1 MKEEETFYIKKITP
15 HYTTTVPSIEK
26 IVFKPKKYD
35 SMDLDSLIISFFI
48 VKPRLKIGNRE
59 VHDITRKDYN

>member
-15 HYTTTVPSIEK
+15 HYTTTVPALEE